1 MKINHSTSNSFKG
14 LYIIK
19 GTGREVS
26 EAMAKIS
33 KKNHNNVL
41 KEVLKENTHSDL
53 KGCYTEML
61 TGIFGKKQPLT
72 QTLVATN
79 DDVQII
85 DNYYSKLFGIDL
97 NTNIEDLDEVHA
109 TIFRNRV
116 DKFFKKNLENFV
128 EYHQAQKK
136 CTEHGDASSLSS
148 FILKQAVQ
156 AKKKLI
162 EILTP
167 YGIKESSIKTLNA
180 TNVLE
185 AIENE
190 TFDYVNGIITE
201 KNTDLT

>member
-1 MKINHSTSNSFKG
+1 MKINYSTSNSFKG

-33 KKNHNNVL
+33 KKSQNNVS
-41 KEVLKENTHSDL
+41 KEVLKEKTHLDL

-61 TGIFGKKQPLT
+61 TGIFGKKQPLA
-72 QTLVATN
+72 QILVATN

-85 DNYYSKLFGIDL
+85 ENYYSKLFGIDL
-97 NTNIEDLDEVHA
+97 NTNIDELDEVHA

-116 DKFFKKNLENFV
+116 EKFFKKNLENFV
-128 EYHQAQKK
+128 EYNQAQKK
-136 CTEHGDASSLSS
+136 CTEQGDASSLSS
-148 FILKQAVQ
+148 FIVKQAVQ
-156 AKKKLI
+156 AKKKLT
-162 EILTP
+162 ELLTP
-167 YGIKESSIKTLNA
+167 YGINESNIKTLNA

-190 TFDYVNGIITE
+190 SFDYVNGNIAK